1 MESSDDSKKNFVKYV
16 FNFND
21 NTKAELLNV
30 VQYSILAVVPLV
42 CLNKLISTYIP
53 DIDESKGTVEMIAE
67 IIIQILVMFIG
78 FFYINRIICYVPT
91 YSGEEY
97 PQNNV
102 IYIIL
107 AVLMIILSINSR
119 LGEKVNILLDRI
131 MELWDGKSSKN
142 KNKKAK
148 VKVSQP
154 IAGRLP
160 PTLPPSNTSNVAL
173 SNSFSDGT
181 AINSL
186 PTSDMSQNNNQNM
199 LSPQQLPDYNQF
211 FQKDPTPLVN
221 AAQPGSESFTND
233 TGPLAANSVLGGSFG
248 SSW

>member
-1 MESSDDSKKNFVKYV
+1 MESSENSKKNFVKYV

-21 NTKAELLNV
+21 NTKTELLNII
-30 VQYSILAVVPLV
+30 QYSILSVIPLV
-42 CLNKLISTYIP
+42 SLNKLISTYIP
-53 DIDESKGTVEMIAE
+53 DVDDSKGNIEMIAE

-78 FFYINRIICYVPT
+78 FFYINRLICYVPT

-97 PQNNV
+97 PINNI

-119 LGEKVNILLDRI
+119 LGDKVNILIDRI
-131 MELWDGKSSKN
+131 IELWDGTSKNKN

-154 IAGRLP
+154 IAGKLLP
-160 PTLPPSNTSNVAL
+160 TVATSNTANVAL
-173 SNSFSDGT
+173 ANSFSDGT

-186 PTSDMSQNNNQNM
+186 PSNNMNQNM
-199 LSPQQLPDYNQF
+199 DAPQQTPDYNDF

-221 AAQPGSESFTND
+221 AASPSGENFDNN
-233 TGPLAANSVLGGSFG
+233 TGPLAANSVLGGGFG